1 MYQQVIV
8 SIAVKKRVCNMID
21 LTEVEVTQELKKFT
35 GELLGAEG
43 KYTKGLD
50 YTTQMLRVVLETSV
64 PEMSNHEFSI
74 LQKSLIVDLLKRDE
88 KIKRPF
94 IDVFKSVMKKGD
106 LHNRLTSAPMW
117 FVSEVSEWSNIQ
129 QAAALYNALRHFNGF
144 PSQL

>member
-1 MYQQVIV
+1 
-8 SIAVKKRVCNMID
+8 MID
-21 LTEVEVTQELKKFT
+21 LTEVQVTQDLKKFT
-35 GELLGAEG
+35 GELLGVEG
-43 KYTKGLD
+43 SYTKGLGH
-50 YTTQMLRVVLETSV
+50 TTQMLRVILESSV

-117 FVSEVSEWSNIQ
+117 FTTEVSEWSSIQ
-129 QAAALYNALRHFNGF
+129 QAAALYNAFRHFNGF
-144 PSQL
+144 PSPIK